1 MKASDPSNNET
12 AAVAPVQL
20 DRDFGPNASFIER
33 AAPGGGRTLRA
44 ALKDRE
50 VGL

>member
-1 MKASDPSNNET
+1 MKASDPSNKET

-20 DRDFGPNASFIER
+20 DFGPNASFIER
-33 AAPGGGRTLRA
+33 AAKGGGRTLRA